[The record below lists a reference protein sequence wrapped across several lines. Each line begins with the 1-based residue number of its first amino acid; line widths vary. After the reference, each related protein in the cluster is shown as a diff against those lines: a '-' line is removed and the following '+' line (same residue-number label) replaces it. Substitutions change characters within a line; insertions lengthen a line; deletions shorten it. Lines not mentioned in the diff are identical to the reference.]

1 MVRNYLLGKQKVL
14 EVLKGLEGKELG
26 LVGDSKRVCWDGV
39 KAKEDRF
46 FVVVECEEL
55 ARWVGMNYEKLEG
68 VSAHIYG
75 CKERR
80 GWW

>member
-1 MVRNYLLGKQKVL
+1 M
-14 EVLKGLEGKELG
+14 G
-26 LVGDSKRVCWDGV
+26 LVGDSKRVCWGGV

-55 ARWVGMNYEKLEG
+55 ARWVGTNYEKLEG